1 MAHGVGGAIAS
12 SGLFLRVTDSIFT
25 HNSGRDGGAIYLD
38 GAATTFADSRFSGNT
53 ATEGGGAVLTLSS
66 LNLVRDQMSHNH
78 ADDRGGGLFV
88 IHKLTTLFASRVTY
102 NSAGV
107 SGGGIQTSEPEVLSL
122 ADGSVVAHNRPD
134 NCSNASC

>member
-1 MAHGVGGAIAS
+1 VYSADGQLGLGAPVSQAAPAPGRLTVARLQAINHLGS
-12 SGLFLRVTDSIFT
+12 STAIYAGERLRVP
-25 HNSGRDGGAIYLD
+25 A
-38 GAATTFADSRFSGNT
+38 
-53 ATEGGGAVLTLSS
+53 
-66 LNLVRDQMSHNH
+66 
-78 ADDRGGGLFV
+78 
-88 IHKLTTLFASRVTY
+88 LTTLFASRVTY